1 MFGDWTWGVV
11 VAAKDGRDIAE
22 TLEKVHAMERVQASK
37 GEGVPV
43 YNGSLA
49 QFARDWG
56 APFEVHPQGCFV
68 KV

>member
-1 MFGDWTWGVV
+1 MFGDNTWAVV

-22 TLEKVHAMERVQASK
+22 TLDRVHALDRVCRGK
-37 GEGVPV
+37 VEDIPV
-43 YNGSLA
+43 FNGSLA
-49 QFARDWG
+49 QFAQDWG